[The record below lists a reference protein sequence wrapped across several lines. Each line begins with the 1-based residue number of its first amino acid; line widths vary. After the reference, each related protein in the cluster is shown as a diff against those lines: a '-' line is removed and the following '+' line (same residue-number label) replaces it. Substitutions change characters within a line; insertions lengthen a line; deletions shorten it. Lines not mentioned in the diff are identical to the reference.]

1 MSRSFRIEHDSLGEV
16 QVPDEVLWGAQT
28 QRSLHF
34 FAIGPE
40 RFPVSFIHTFALVKK
55 AAALANHELGLLPAD
70 KQRLVAAACDE
81 IMQGR
86 HDTQFPLSV
95 WQTGSGTQTNMNLNE
110 VIANRG
116 NELAGFVR
124 GAWQPL
130 HPNDHVNLSQ
140 SSNDVFP
147 TVMNVE
153 TARQMPGLLAALAEL
168 RQALAARQEAF
179 SDLLKSGRTHLMDA
193 TPMTLGQEFSAFVA
207 QLDYAQQQLQ
217 AALPTVHQ
225 LAIGGTAVG
234 TGMNTHPRW
243 AQTVC
248 VHISALAGLTFEPA
262 DNRFMALAAHEA
274 LLDLHGRLAVL
285 ATSLFKIAN
294 DIRLMNSGPRC
305 GLSELRVPANEPGS
319 SIMPGKVNPTQ
330 TEAMTMVCTR
340 VLGNQTT
347 VLMAGSQG
355 HFQLNVFKPVII
367 HCVLE
372 SIRLLTDAMA
382 AFSRYCISGLQA
394 NTAQLH
400 ANVSRS
406 LMLVTALSPVIGYE
420 KAAQAARY
428 ADDHQLSLREAVIH
442 LNLMSA
448 DAFDAAVNPAD
459 MIAPHE
465 PKPSG
470 SQA

>member
-1 MSRSFRIEHDSLGEV
+1 MSQKYRTEHDSLGEV
-16 QVPDEVLWGAQT
+16 NVPEDVLWGAQT
-28 QRSLHF
+28 QRSQHF
-34 FAIGPE
+34 FAIGQE
-40 RFPVSFIHTFALVKK
+40 RFPAQFIHTFALVKK
-55 AAALANHELGLLPAD
+55 AAAMTNHDLGKLAAD
-70 KQRLVAAACDE
+70 KQRLIVAACDE
-81 IMQGR
+81 IIQGR

-130 HPNDHVNLSQ
+130 HPNDHVNMSQ

-153 TARQMPGLLAALAEL
+153 TARQMPLLLSALNEL
-168 RQALAARQEAF
+168 RQTLAEKQQEF
-179 SDLLKSGRTHLMDA
+179 SALLKSGRTHMMDA

-207 QLDYAQQQLQ
+207 QLEYAAQQLQ
-217 AALPTVHQ
+217 TVLPAVHQ

-243 AQTVC
+243 AETVC
-248 VHISALAGLTFEPA
+248 IRISELSGLTFTPA
-262 DNRFMALAAHEA
+262 DNRFMALSAHEA
-274 LLDLHGRLAVL
+274 LVDLHGRLSVL

-305 GLSELRVPANEPGS
+305 GLAELRVPANEPGS

-347 VLMAGSQG
+347 VSMAGSQG
-355 HFQLNVFKPVII
+355 HFQLNVYKPVII
-367 HCVLE
+367 FCVLE
-372 SIRLLTDAMA
+372 SISLLRDAMK
-382 AFSRYCISGLQA
+382 AFSRYCIAGLQA
-394 NTAQLH
+394 NKAQLE
-400 ANVSRS
+400 ANVNRS

-428 ADDHQLSLREAVIH
+428 ADINQLSLREAVIH
-442 LNLMSA
+442 LELMSA
-448 DAFDAAVNPAD
+448 QAFDEAVDPTD
-459 MIAPHE
+459 MIKPQE
-465 PKPSG
+465 PE
-470 SQA
+470 

>member
-1 MSRSFRIEHDSLGEV
+1 MDQKYRTEHDSLGEV
-16 QVPDEVLWGAQT
+16 KVPEDVLWGAQT

-34 FAIGPE
+34 FAIGQQ
-40 RFPVSFIHTFALVKK
+40 RFPGSFIHTFALVKK
-55 AAALANHELGLLPAD
+55 AAAMANHDLGKLAAD
-70 KQRLVAAACDE
+70 KQRLIVAACDE
-81 IMQGR
+81 IIQGR
-86 HDTQFPLSV
+86 HDAQFPLSV

-130 HPNDHVNLSQ
+130 HPNDHVNMSQ

-147 TVMNVE
+147 TVMHVE
-153 TARQMPGLLAALAEL
+153 TARQMPTLLSALNEL
-168 RQALAARQEAF
+168 RQTLTQKQQEF
-179 SDLLKSGRTHLMDA
+179 SSLLKSGRTHMMDA
-193 TPMTLGQEFSAFVA
+193 TPITLGQEFSAFVA
-207 QLDYAQQQLQ
+207 QLDYAAQQLQ
-217 AALPTVHQ
+217 AVLPAVHQ

-248 VHISALAGLTFEPA
+248 TRISELSGLTFTPA
-262 DNRFMALAAHEA
+262 DNRFMALSAHEA
-274 LLDLHGRLAVL
+274 LVDLHGRLSLL

-305 GLSELRVPANEPGS
+305 GLAELRVPANEPGS

-347 VLMAGSQG
+347 VSMAGSQG
-355 HFQLNVFKPVII
+355 HFQLNVYKPVII
-367 HCVLE
+367 YCVLE
-372 SIRLLTDAMA
+372 SISLLRDAMT
-382 AFSRYCISGLQA
+382 AFSRYCIAGLQA
-394 NTAQLH
+394 NTAQLE
-400 ANVSRS
+400 ANVNRS

-420 KAAQAARY
+420 KAAQAALY
-428 ADDHQLSLREAVIH
+428 ADNNQLSLREAVIH
-442 LNLMSA
+442 LELMSA
-448 DAFDAAVNPAD
+448 QDFDKAVNPAD
-459 MIAPHE
+459 MI
-465 PKPSG
+465 KP
-470 SQA
+470 QATE